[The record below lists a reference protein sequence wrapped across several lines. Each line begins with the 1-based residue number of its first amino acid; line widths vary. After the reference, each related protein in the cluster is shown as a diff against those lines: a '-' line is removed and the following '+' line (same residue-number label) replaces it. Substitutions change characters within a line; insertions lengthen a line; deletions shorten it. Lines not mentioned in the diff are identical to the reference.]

1 MSREVCLGL
10 IEVYGLLAA
19 IEAADTMLKTAVV
32 RLVGY
37 ERTGGGLVAVKIM
50 GDVSAVKAAVDAG
63 AAKAAAVGE
72 VWSTHVIPRPH
83 QETQLLIATGYTVG
97 PAPKDDGGGDREP
110 GPPGGCEEYAQD
122 TGIPQEQAG
131 EDEGEAKSESE
142 DEAGD
147 RDGLPGQPGQN
158 EAGTE
163 KAVESGA
170 QDESTGETGSEAGAL
185 DGQVT
190 GDDEEDWV
198 SGVSQKSQLEVYEK
212 EQEADGL
219 PAKMDVC
226 NLCGDPACPRRKGEV
241 RVKCLRYQRK

>member
-1 MSREVCLGL
+1 MSKEVCLGL

-83 QETQLLIATGYTVG
+83 KEIQVLISTEYTVG
-97 PAPKDDGGGDREP
+97 PAPPDDGGGDREP
-110 GPPGGCEEYAQD
+110 DPPVGCEEYAQD
-122 TGIPQEQAG
+122 TGISLGQAG
-131 EDEGEAKSESE
+131 GDEGEAKPE

-147 RDGLPGQPGQN
+147 RDGLPGQTGQN
-158 EAGTE
+158 EAGT
-163 KAVESGA
+163 AVESGT
-170 QDESTGETGSEAGAL
+170 QDEGTGEPGPEAGAL
-185 DGQVT
+185 DGQVP

-198 SGVSQKSQLEVYEK
+198 SGDSQKSQLEVYEK
-212 EQEADGL
+212 EKEADGL
-219 PAKMDVC
+219 PDKPDVC